1 MHFVLINIDS
11 MDSIYIEP
19 QKALQLQN
27 DYEAE
32 VKKCFGEVLD
42 YYHPDIRLLLDKYP
56 KDAPTSKVIECLN
69 SLCGAWLFFLTI
81 SKYELLQVPPT
92 DLLSIFE
99 FDIAQLKLTPSDC
112 YDSLNNILPSYA
124 EYALRSIY
132 KDANVSDLDRL
143 ILALQNHNKKG
154 FSAFVDTSSNEWV
167 VLSELCSKFWL
178 VDCIINILTKSC
190 YNYRGDFL
198 DKEERSFCYRGTNV
212 LLRALGMLRTSNDY
226 PIDGL
231 RLKLMRASLHP
242 AYKYLVHSLVMLK
255 KARTGIAMDALLTL
269 IKCQGLK
276 EWYDADYEAI
286 SQNPDR
292 IFEEQPFIDFKNE
305 RAVGNE
311 DSTEDRDETE
321 DDLQG
326 VEKSPLAD
334 IKNEQVVANEDST
347 DEEDE
352 TEDDRQW
359 LKICQHADIKN
370 ERRPIGEKESDEATV
385 PAENQ
390 NLTSPFV
397 CFDKDALHKRPY
409 TMKYLDGRLKEASLG
424 GVSLLAKTVAEEMRS
439 GNINVEGLFATKF
452 FEMLKRRYGLSY
464 GYKNFINHL
473 EEQGIDWEEYRQG
486 KNKKNNP
493 KDT

>member
-1 MHFVLINIDS
+1 MSHNYPIIQRNSSFRAQNDPKICIFQKKAIPLHLVLINIDS

-32 VKKCFGEVLD
+32 VKKCFGEALY
-42 YYHPDIRLLLDKYP
+42 YYHPDIRLLRDKYP
-56 KDAPTSKVIECLN
+56 KDAPTRKVIECLN

-198 DKEERSFCYRGTNV
+198 DKEERSFCYRGTHV
-212 LLRALGMLRTSNDY
+212 LLRALGMLRASNDY

-231 RLKLMRASLHP
+231 RLKLMQASLHP
-242 AYKYLVHSLVMLK
+242 AYKYLVHSHVMLK

-286 SQNPDR
+286 SHNPDR

-305 RAVGNE
+305 QVAGNE

-321 DDLQG
+321 DNQQG
-326 VEKSPLAD
+326 VEECPLAD
-334 IKNEQVVANEDST
+334 IKNEQKPIHKKALDEAKAPTENEPIEGFFERIDAEKIEKSPHYT
-347 DEEDE
+347 MERYELMLRDASMGDGKSFA
-352 TEDDRQW
+352 TVLNIGIRQ
-359 LKICQHADIKN
+359 KYINIKGV
-370 ERRPIGEKESDEATV
+370 RSKAAFFRMVKAHFRISDEKYD
-385 PAENQ
+385 
-390 NLTSPFV
+390 S
-397 CFDKDALHKRPY
+397 KDFCHFL
-409 TMKYLDGRLKEASLG
+409 MKKDEWK
-424 GVSLLAKTVAEEMRS
+424 K
-439 GNINVEGLFATKF
+439 
-452 FEMLKRRYGLSY
+452 
-464 GYKNFINHL
+464 
-473 EEQGIDWEEYRQG
+473 YR
-486 KNKKNNP
+486 
-493 KDT
+493 DD